1 MFLSQLLLLSRLLCE
16 SIALYERI
24 LLFILILYRY
34 ERKQKMGRNDFQR
47 KIYRVYNFNNICY
60 YRDKYFRLGI

>member
-16 SIALYERI
+16 SIALYERK

-34 ERKQKMGRNDFQR
+34 ERKQKMGRD
-47 KIYRVYNFNNICY
+47 
-60 YRDKYFRLGI
+60 DS